1 VAVATIVLHIHR
13 QQHGEN
19 PEECYIN
26 MVVEVVSLTGNTHRL
41 TDMNKDKPEYSDDV
55 QRAINSELDEIIEM
69 IKRRK
74 GRVE

>member
-1 VAVATIVLHIHR
+1 
-13 QQHGEN
+13 
-19 PEECYIN
+19 
-26 MVVEVVSLTGNTHRL
+26 
-41 TDMNKDKPEYSDDV
+41 MNKDKPEYSDDV

>member
-1 VAVATIVLHIHR
+1 MADTHQ

-19 PEECYIN
+19 PEECYID
-26 MVVEVVSLTGNTHRL
+26 MVVEVVSLQGNTHRL

-55 QRAINSELDEIIEM
+55 QRAIDSELDAIIEI

-74 GRVE
+74 GGVE